1 MDPTQKPSINMML
14 LALVII
20 LIIIA
25 VVFGGNILFLKNK
38 ETTSPKITP
47 QILPSESVKAT
58 TTITPTSAIVITDDP
73 KNIDVG
79 SVEEDI
85 RNIGVD
91 VQSLQ

>member
-1 MDPTQKPSINMML
+1 MDPTQKPSINTML
-14 LALVII
+14 LVLVII
-20 LIIIA
+20 LIIITI
-25 VVFGGNILFLKNK
+25 VFGGNILLLQNK
-38 ETTSPKITP
+38 ETTLPKTTL

-73 KNIDVG
+73 SNIDVG

-85 RNIGVD
+85 KNIGVD